1 MNLDITKLKQE
12 TLMDIVQNVHEGAVC
27 LEEIIN
33 VVGAPSRKEYT
44 VKAGSKPIGPT
55 AFSEEKA
62 WVYAAQV
69 VMHLLFIPR

>member
-33 VVGAPSRKEYT
+33 VVGAPLEKNTQLKQEANLLVQQHL
-44 VKAGSKPIGPT
+44 VKKKLGCTQHK
-55 AFSEEKA
+55 
-62 WVYAAQV
+62 
-69 VMHLLFIPR
+69 